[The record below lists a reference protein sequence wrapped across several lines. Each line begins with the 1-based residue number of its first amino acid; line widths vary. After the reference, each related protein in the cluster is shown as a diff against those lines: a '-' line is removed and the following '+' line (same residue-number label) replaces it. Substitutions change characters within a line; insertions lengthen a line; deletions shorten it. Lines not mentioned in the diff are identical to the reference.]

1 MNDQLPLINCPSSS
15 ARQSEGF
22 VNLRSWVQIPPRAH
36 IANEV
41 KTTNFDQN
49 VDGYLG
55 GQSAKNYRVL
65 LLIRNSETLIKT
77 VVQTEYIIPPDTIGT
92 NSTLANSLI
101 RAMIALNQRLSIP

>member
-55 GQSAKNYRVL
+55 GRAQKTIHASRAPSYQ
-65 LLIRNSETLIKT
+65 NSETLMKLCK
-77 VVQTEYIIPPDTIGT
+77 P
-92 NSTLANSLI
+92 
-101 RAMIALNQRLSIP
+101 